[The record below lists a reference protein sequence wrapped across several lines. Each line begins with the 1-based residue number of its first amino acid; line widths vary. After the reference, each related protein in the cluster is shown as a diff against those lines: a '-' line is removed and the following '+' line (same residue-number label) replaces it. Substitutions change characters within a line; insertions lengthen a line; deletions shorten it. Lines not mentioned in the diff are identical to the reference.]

1 MASSKAAATRA
12 SNYAGPPIFLRLRHV
27 GLRVESFPKLATKH
41 PLRFRALDK
50 LMEPWQIRPFRLILV
65 EVRLVP
71 EKMRCGAPHQLWNG
85 DTSPTKMFGIFGGAQ
100 RGLSKQVR
108 KTRKRLLQSASRY
121 GLPQKPLRSP
131 FTALFFPSLC
141 SSLGI
146 ERGPKDL
153 ARSTVS
159 KYQRRLA
166 SIPRKTRTLAART
179 AA

>member
-1 MASSKAAATRA
+1 
-12 SNYAGPPIFLRLRHV
+12 
-27 GLRVESFPKLATKH
+27 
-41 PLRFRALDK
+41 
-50 LMEPWQIRPFRLILV
+50 
-65 EVRLVP
+65 
-71 EKMRCGAPHQLWNG
+71 
-85 DTSPTKMFGIFGGAQ
+85 MFGIFRGAQ

-131 FTALFFPSLC
+131 FTVLFFPSLS

-153 ARSTVS
+153 ARPTVS

-166 SIPRKTRTLAART
+166 SKIADSNAEEWSC
-179 AA
+179 